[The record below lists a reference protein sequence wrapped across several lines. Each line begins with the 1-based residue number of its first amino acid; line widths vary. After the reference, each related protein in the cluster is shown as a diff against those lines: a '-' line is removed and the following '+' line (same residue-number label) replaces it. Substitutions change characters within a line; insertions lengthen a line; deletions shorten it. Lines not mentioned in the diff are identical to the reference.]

1 MTPHLRK
8 GNDERNE
15 RYRDEEVEVDHG
27 MEEEDTRDHEDEDF

>member
-15 RYRDEEVEVDHG
+15 RYRDEEAEVDHD
-27 MEEEDTRDHEDEDF
+27 MEGRRHS